1 MSNNTRHG
9 APHRQ
14 GFTLLEISLVIA
26 ILLVVAATAWPALRT
41 AFETRRLKAAADQL
55 RTEFGAARVEAMSSG
70 VQQIVRC
77 DPGQRSYAVRRAEDL
92 DAYVEAGSVADEELL
107 MLAELED
114 DQSGAKQLPEGMTF
128 VASNALVDSRA
139 ASVAAG
145 MVSGTVDP
153 EFQDILFYPDGTTST
168 AEVTI
173 KNERGKYIT
182 IQLRGLTGVAR
193 VTDWF
198 TAEEL
203 PQ

>member
-1 MSNNTRHG
+1 MKILTRRQT
-9 APHRQ
+9 PHRQ
-14 GFTLLEISLVIA
+14 GFTLLEISLVLA
-26 ILLVVAATAWPALRT
+26 IMVVVAAMAWPALRT

-77 DPGQRSYAVRRAEDL
+77 DPGERTYAVRRAEDL
-92 DAYVEAGSVADEELL
+92 DAFVEAGSVADEEVL

-114 DQSGAKQLPEGMTF
+114 DQSGAKQLPEGVTF
-128 VASNALVDSRA
+128 VASIAQIDSRA
-139 ASVAAG
+139 AAVAAG
-145 MVSGTVDP
+145 MVSGPADA

-198 TAEEL
+198 TSEEFSR
-203 PQ
+203 